1 MYFPGTPLDGVE
13 LKVIDENGSVVE
25 FGDQGELCV
34 RSAWK
39 FVGYFGSSDLYEKNV
54 DVKGWFHSGDLAHF
68 RQDGN
73 IVVDGRKIENVIM
86 QSVKYFPWDVE
97 KTLRNCPGAQTVIAV
112 GVPEQRLSNV
122 FCACVVPKHGVT
134 LTADDVK
141 RYSDEVFLEEGT
153 AGGITIKPRYYL
165 IFDKVLLT
173 SSGKINRLGMA
184 KAAKERLGL

>member
-1 MYFPGTPLDGVE
+1 MYFPGTPLGGVE
-13 LKVIDENGSVVE
+13 LKVINENGSVVE
-25 FGDQGELCV
+25 LGYQGELCV
-34 RSAWK
+34 RSSWK
-39 FVGYFGSSDLYEKNV
+39 FVGYFGSSDLYNKAI
-54 DVKGWFHSGDLAHF
+54 DFKCWFHTGDVAHF

-73 IVVDGRKIENVIM
+73 IVIDGRRSENVIM
-86 QSVKYFPWDVE
+86 QSAKYFPWDVE
-97 KTLRNCPGAQTVIAV
+97 KILRSCPGAQTVVAV

-122 FCACVVPKHGVT
+122 FCVCVVPKHGVT

-165 IFDKVLLT
+165 IFDKVLYT
-173 SSGKINRLGMA
+173 SSGKINRLGMT